1 MPHNHFLVKK
11 SIEKLTNAIGVNL
24 RGQNCTIEI
33 WGAKIKQLYNLEVK
47 IIKLKLQEP
56 KLHNSKTWGQN
67 CILKQTK

>member
-33 WGAKIKQLYNLEVK
+33 WGAKIKQLYNLG
-47 IIKLKLQEP
+47 
-56 KLHNSKTWGQN
+56 S
-67 CILKQTK
+67 